1 MKGILLINLG
11 SPKDLNVNSIKDYL
25 REFLSDDLVIDY
37 PKILQQLLVNW
48 IIVPSRYKNTKEAYS
63 EIWTDEGSPLVN
75 STLHLGEKINTKS
88 ATPVEVSMRYQY
100 PSIEEGLIKLKNKG
114 CSDVFVV
121 PLYPHY
127 AMSTTLTTE
136 KEVIRIE
143 KELNLNLNL
152 DFIGTFYNEKEYIAS
167 LSNVISRNRSEKS
180 DFLLFSYHG
189 IPNRHLVKTDPT
201 KNHCL
206 KAKNCCNTESKAK
219 PFCYKAQVIETSRLC
234 ADRLN
239 LRDEEWGIAFQ
250 SRIGPG
256 WIEPFTD
263 KELVKLANKGIKNLD
278 VVCPAFVIDNL
289 ETLEEMNIR
298 GRETFLESGGKSF
311 NYIPCL
317 NDEES
322 WVDFLVAASKK

>member
-11 SPKDLNVNSIKDYL
+11 SPKDLNANSIKDYL

-239 LRDEEWGIAFQ
+239 LREEEWGIAFQ
-250 SRIGPG
+250 SRIAPG

-311 NYIPCL
+311 NYLPCL
-317 NDEES
+317 NDDES

>member
-11 SPKDLNVNSIKDYL
+11 SPKDLDVNSIKDYL

-152 DFIGTFYNEKEYIAS
+152 DFIGSFYNEKEYIAS

-263 KELVKLANKGIKNLD
+263 KELVKLANKGIRNLD

>member
-11 SPKDLNVNSIKDYL
+11 SPKDLDVNSIKDYL

-152 DFIGTFYNEKEYIAS
+152 DFIGSFYNEKEYIAS

-239 LRDEEWGIAFQ
+239 LREEEWGIAFQ

>member
-11 SPKDLNVNSIKDYL
+11 SPKDLNANSIKDYL

-239 LRDEEWGIAFQ
+239 LREEEWGIAFQ

>member
-167 LSNVISRNRSEKS
+167 LGNVISRNRSEKS

-239 LRDEEWGIAFQ
+239 LREEEWGIAFQ